1 MLFQWRTLLN
11 GHLENE
17 ESRIG
22 TGTGKPGTG
31 TGTGTG
37 TGIGI
42 RKENV

>member
-22 TGTGKPGTG
+22 TGTGKPE
-31 TGTGTG
+31 
-37 TGIGI
+37 
-42 RKENV
+42 KEPEPEPAPE